1 MRTTLSTNREQGLTL
16 VELFVVMAIIAV
28 FAIMVTDLSATPRA
42 KTRAL
47 RIQCVNNLKQTGLA
61 FRVWEGDQQ
70 VIFPMQRSTTNGGT
84 MEFTTGPNLWR
95 HFQVM
100 SNELSTPKVLIC
112 PADESRNAATNFA
125 FLRNSNISFFVGV
138 DASETNPQLILSG
151 DRNITNGTPIKNGI
165 LEVSSNQPAGW
176 AAEMHNKVGNVALSD
191 GSLQQISSTGLRS
204 AIENS
209 GGFTNRLQMP
219 VLGP

>member
-1 MRTTLSTNREQGLTL
+1 
-16 VELFVVMAIIAV
+16 
-28 FAIMVTDLSATPRA
+28 
-42 KTRAL
+42 
-47 RIQCVNNLKQTGLA
+47 
-61 FRVWEGDQQ
+61 
-70 VIFPMQRSTTNGGT
+70 
-84 MEFTTGPNLWR
+84 
-95 HFQVM
+95 
-100 SNELSTPKVLIC
+100 
-112 PADESRNAATNFA
+112 
-125 FLRNSNISFFVGV
+125 LRNSNISFFVGV